1 MVLQKVGNNNN
12 NNNNNFLKDTI
23 DCIVAKRIGNMHRMD
38 ERQTRIITIIPRVTA
53 SVSLICSFVS

>member
-12 NNNNNFLKDTI
+12 NNKQDFLKDTI
-23 DCIVAKRIGNMHRMD
+23 DCISKALGNRHRMD